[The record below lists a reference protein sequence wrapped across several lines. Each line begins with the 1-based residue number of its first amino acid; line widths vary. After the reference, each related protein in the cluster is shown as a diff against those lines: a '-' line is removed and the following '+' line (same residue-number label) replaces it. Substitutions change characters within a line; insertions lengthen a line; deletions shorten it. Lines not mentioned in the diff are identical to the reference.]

1 MWAAPLAA
9 DDLASE
15 RLGASSVIVRWFR
28 QQAKY
33 LEPMT
38 DEAGPV
44 FDAAGSINAIRYEYQ
59 MAVETAARVPSIPS
73 RANLDAFIRA
83 VALLE
88 SFLVHAR
95 NLDGFLSDRGWLDTD
110 VNASD
115 FVDGYVER
123 PLADDLVGSINRR
136 LQHITTY
143 RQEDHVGWAPIAILQ
158 PIASSMGRFIEQL
171 ADEAPELAARLSD
184 VHRDANR
191 VIESGLATGP
201 VITSTSFTEV
211 HSTIFFPLPAGEDDE
226 ADS

>member
-1 MWAAPLAA
+1 
-9 DDLASE
+9 
-15 RLGASSVIVRWFR
+15 
-28 QQAKY
+28 
-33 LEPMT
+33 MT
-38 DEAGPV
+38 DEAGPA
-44 FDAAGSINAIRYEYQ
+44 FDAAESVNAIRYEYQ

-73 RANLDAFIRA
+73 RASLGEFVRA

-115 FVDGYVER
+115 FVDGFVER
-123 PLADDLVGSINRR
+123 PLEEELVRSINRR

-143 RQEDHVGWAPIAILQ
+143 RQDDHVGWAPITILQ

-184 VHRDANR
+184 VHRDATR

-201 VITSTSFTEV
+201 VITSTSSTDV
-211 HSTIFFPLPAGEDDE
+211 HRTIFFPLAAMEDDE
-226 ADS
+226 GDS